1 MDKTSGYFYTLTEVQ
16 YEAREYL
23 RTIQKL
29 ESETKECYGQA
40 EYLKNAINNLSNQ
53 NAIET
58 VEELIVD
65 LMDEASDYA
74 IHRVHLI
81 NELLNVDDPM
91 QYTLLHYRYCLG
103 YGWNKIAY
111 KLKVSVGFVKNLHGE
126 ALKSLDRYLEE
137 CCNAEEE

>member
-1 MDKTSGYFYTLTEVQ
+1 MK
-16 YEAREYL
+16 AKEYL

-40 EYLKNAINNLSNQ
+40 EYLKNSINNLSNQ

-81 NELLNVDDPM
+81 NEYNGAIPGSLEPGTFSACGEVL
-91 QYTLLHYRYCLG
+91 
-103 YGWNKIAY
+103 IAIRREHPAF
-111 KLKVSVGFVKNLHGE
+111 LRF
-126 ALKSLDRYLEE
+126 
-137 CCNAEEE
+137 CP

>member
-1 MDKTSGYFYTLTEVQ
+1 MK
-16 YEAREYL
+16 AREYL

-111 KLKVSVGFVKNLHGE
+111 KLKVSVGFVKNLHGK
-126 ALKSLDRYLEE
+126 ALKSLDKYLEE

>member
-1 MDKTSGYFYTLTEVQ
+1 MK
-16 YEAREYL
+16 AREYL

-91 QYTLLHYRYCLG
+91 QYTLLHYRYCLD
-103 YGWNKIAY
+103 YSWHKIAY
-111 KLKVSVGFVKNLHGE
+111 KLKASVGFVKNLHGK
-126 ALKSLDRYLEE
+126 ALKSLDRYLED

>member
-1 MDKTSGYFYTLTEVQ
+1 MK
-16 YEAREYL
+16 AREYL

-74 IHRVHLI
+74 IQRVHLI
-81 NELLNVDDPM
+81 NELLNVDDPL
-91 QYTLLHYRYCLG
+91 QYMVLHYRYCLD
-103 YGWNKIAY
+103 YDWNKIAY
-111 KLKVSVGFVKNLHGE
+111 KLKSSVGFVKNIHGK
-126 ALKSLDRYLEE
+126 ALQSIDRYLED
-137 CCNAEEE
+137 CSNAEEV

>member
-1 MDKTSGYFYTLTEVQ
+1 MK
-16 YEAREYL
+16 AKEYL

-91 QYTLLHYRYCLG
+91 QHTLLHYRYCLD
-103 YGWNKIAY
+103 YSWHKIAY
-111 KLKVSVGFVKNLHGE
+111 KLKASVGFVKNLHGE
-126 ALKSLDRYLEE
+126 ALKSLDKCLEE

>member
-1 MDKTSGYFYTLTEVQ
+1 MK
-16 YEAREYL
+16 AREYL

-40 EYLKNAINNLSNQ
+40 KYLKNAINNLSNQ

-103 YGWNKIAY
+103 YSWHKIAY
-111 KLKVSVGFVKNLHGE
+111 KLKVSVGFVK
-126 ALKSLDRYLEE
+126 KSSR
-137 CCNAEEE
+137 

>member
-1 MDKTSGYFYTLTEVQ
+1 MK
-16 YEAREYL
+16 AKEYL

-29 ESETKECYGQA
+29 EGETKECYGQA

-137 CCNAEEE
+137 CCNA

>member
-1 MDKTSGYFYTLTEVQ
+1 MK
-16 YEAREYL
+16 AREYL

-29 ESETKECYGQA
+29 ERETKECYGQA

-58 VEELIVD
+58 VEGLIVD

-126 ALKSLDRYLEE
+126 ALKSLDRYFEE

>member
-1 MDKTSGYFYTLTEVQ
+1 MK
-16 YEAREYL
+16 AREYL

-58 VEELIVD
+58 VEELIVA

-74 IHRVHLI
+74 IQRVHLI
-81 NELLNVDDPM
+81 NELLNVDDPL
-91 QYTLLHYRYCLG
+91 QYMVLHYRYCLG
-103 YGWNKIAY
+103 YGRNKIAY
-111 KLKVSVGFVKNLHGE
+111 KLKSSVGFVKNIHGK
-126 ALKSLDRYLEE
+126 ALQSIDRYLED
-137 CCNAEEE
+137 CSNAEEV

>member
-1 MDKTSGYFYTLTEVQ
+1 MK
-16 YEAREYL
+16 AREYL

-91 QYTLLHYRYCLG
+91 QLRFSIT
-103 YGWNKIAY
+103 ATA
-111 KLKVSVGFVKNLHGE
+111 SVTAGIR
-126 ALKSLDRYLEE
+126 SLTS
-137 CCNAEEE
+137 

>member
-1 MDKTSGYFYTLTEVQ
+1 MK
-16 YEAREYL
+16 AREYL

-40 EYLKNAINNLSNQ
+40 EYLKKAINNLSNQ

-74 IHRVHLI
+74 IQRVHLI
-81 NELLNVDDPM
+81 NELLNVDDPL
-91 QYTLLHYRYCLG
+91 QYMVLHCRYCLG

-111 KLKVSVGFVKNLHGE
+111 KLKSSVGFVKNIHGK
-126 ALKSLDRYLEE
+126 ALQSIDRYLED
-137 CCNAEEE
+137 CSNAEEV

>member
-1 MDKTSGYFYTLTEVQ
+1 MK
-16 YEAREYL
+16 AREYL

-29 ESETKECYGQA
+29 ESETKECYEQA

-58 VEELIVD
+58 VEGLIVD

>member
-1 MDKTSGYFYTLTEVQ
+1 MK
-16 YEAREYL
+16 AREYL
-23 RTIQKL
+23 RTIQKF

-103 YGWNKIAY
+103 Y
-111 KLKVSVGFVKNLHGE
+111 S
-126 ALKSLDRYLEE
+126 
-137 CCNAEEE
+137 

>member
-1 MDKTSGYFYTLTEVQ
+1 MK
-16 YEAREYL
+16 AKEYL

-58 VEELIVD
+58 VEELIIN
-65 LMDEASDYA
+65 LMDEAADYA

-81 NELLNVDDPM
+81 NELLNVYKRAMAKKLRFLAVKPG
-91 QYTLLHYRYCLG
+91 QTL
-103 YGWNKIAY
+103 
-111 KLKVSVGFVKNLHGE
+111 
-126 ALKSLDRYLEE
+126 
-137 CCNAEEE
+137 

>member
-1 MDKTSGYFYTLTEVQ
+1 MK
-16 YEAREYL
+16 AREYL

-53 NAIET
+53 
-58 VEELIVD
+58 
-65 LMDEASDYA
+65 
-74 IHRVHLI
+74 I